1 MPELPEVETIRAFLD
16 EHVRGKTITAID
28 LDLPRLIKNTTADRF
43 QAALTSQTLE
53 GVSRCGKYLFV
64 HCSGPWSFLA
74 HMRMTGSLLYEERP
88 GQYAGRAIHITF
100 TLSEGRLLYRDIR
113 TLGCM
118 WLVPSDGPTGV
129 KGYDS
134 LGPDAISPDFTTDRL
149 YALLKGCHRPVK
161 TLLLDQTKVA
171 GLGNIY
177 VDEALFQAGIRPMR
191 HSDKVTKK
199 EAVRLHEAI
208 VAVLQEG
215 LEHGGTTIRNFI
227 SGNGKEGQNQE
238 NLRVYGREGTP
249 CTVCGTTIEYTKLN
263 GRGTHY
269 CPKCQ
274 S

>member
-16 EHVRGKTITAID
+16 KHVRGKTITAID

-43 QAALTSQTLE
+43 QAALTGQTLE
-53 GVSRCGKYLFV
+53 GVSRRGKYLFV

-113 TLGCM
+113 TLGCL

-129 KGYDS
+129 KVRQPGTGCHQSGLYDGPALCVPERLS
-134 LGPDAISPDFTTDRL
+134 SAGEDAAPGPDQSGRFGQHLRRRSPVPGGHPAHAPQRQRDEERS
-149 YALLKGCHRPVK
+149 
-161 TLLLDQTKVA
+161 
-171 GLGNIY
+171 GL
-177 VDEALFQAGIRPMR
+177 
-191 HSDKVTKK
+191 
-199 EAVRLHEAI
+199 LHEAI

-215 LEHGGTTIRNFI
+215 LAHGGTTIRNFI

>member
-16 EHVRGKTITAID
+16 ERVRGKAITAVEIG
-28 LDLPRLIKNTTADRF
+28 LPRLIKNTTADRF
-43 QAALTSQTLE
+43 AAALTGQTLE
-53 GVSRCGKYLFV
+53 GVERRGKYLFV
-64 HCSGPWSFLA
+64 RCRGPWSFLV
-74 HMRMTGSLLYEERP
+74 HLRMTGSLLYEDKP
-88 GQYAGRAIHITF
+88 GQYEGRAIHITF
-100 TLSEGRLLYRDIR
+100 VLSEGRLLYRDIR
-113 TLGCM
+113 TLGCL
-118 WLVPSDGPTGV
+118 WLVPSEGATGV
-129 KGYDS
+129 KGYDN

-149 YALLKGCHRPVK
+149 YDLLKGCRRPVK

-177 VDEALFQAGIRPMR
+177 VDEALFRAGIRPLR
-191 HSDKVTKK
+191 HSDTVTKK
-199 EAVRLHEAI
+199 EAVCLHEAI

-227 SGNGKEGQNQE
+227 SGNGKEGQNQD

-274 S
+274 T

>member
-1 MPELPEVETIRAFLD
+1 M
-16 EHVRGKTITAID
+16 
-28 LDLPRLIKNTTADRF
+28 
-43 QAALTSQTLE
+43 
-53 GVSRCGKYLFV
+53 
-64 HCSGPWSFLA
+64 
-74 HMRMTGSLLYEERP
+74 
-88 GQYAGRAIHITF
+88 
-100 TLSEGRLLYRDIR
+100 
-113 TLGCM
+113 
-118 WLVPSDGPTGV
+118 PSDGPTGV

-149 YALLKGCHRPVK
+149 YAFLKGCHRPVK

-177 VDEALFQAGIRPMR
+177 VDEALFRAGIRPMR
-191 HSDKVTKK
+191 HSDSVTKK
-199 EAVRLHEAI
+199 EAACLHEAI

-215 LEHGGTTIRNFI
+215 LAHGGTTIRNFI